1 MIVLAFAA
9 FTFHLTIV
17 SNTGVTAWK
26 GIRPTMFSTV
36 CVITLL
42 ILLAGESYSFT
53 LLGHRALTTNSRT
66 RSAFFAVPEENSAN
80 ADKDSVAA
88 SEMKQ
93 VNKGL
98 THIKYNKYAPTA
110 EEAKDMTDEQFRK
123 VIFTRMVSPLF
134 LLSCKCIQFSKEN
147 AS

>member
-1 MIVLAFAA
+1 MIVLSFAA
-9 FTFHLTIV
+9 SNFHITIV
-17 SNTGVTAWK
+17 SYSRATPCK
-26 GIRPTMFSTV
+26 GFHATMFSTAF
-36 CVITLL
+36 VIACLV
-42 ILLAGESYSFT
+42 LLAVGSYSFT
-53 LLGHRALTTNSRT
+53 LLGHRTLTTNSRA
-66 RSAFFAVPEENSAN
+66 RSALFALPDENSAN

-123 VIFTRMVSPLF
+123 VIFTRMVSLQF
-134 LLSCKCIQFSKEN
+134 LLSCKCIQFRKRKTS
-147 AS
+147 